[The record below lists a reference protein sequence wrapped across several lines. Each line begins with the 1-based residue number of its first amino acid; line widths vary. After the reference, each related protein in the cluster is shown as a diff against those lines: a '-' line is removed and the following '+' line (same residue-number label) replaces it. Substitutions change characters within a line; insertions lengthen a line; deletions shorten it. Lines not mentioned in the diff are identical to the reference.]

1 MQTGARGKGKGAVI
15 DQHAFS
21 IRFNSKRKQ
30 VRVVQ
35 ASFRCFVTVGRSLG
49 CTFHGLIAIAI
60 SHEHEPFMNQDFE
73 LELCIRITSWSS
85 LPRRALWA
93 KGWVP

>member
-21 IRFNSKRKQ
+21 IRFNSKQRQ
-30 VRVVQ
+30 VRVFQ

-60 SHEHEPFMNQDFE
+60 GMSMSP
-73 LELCIRITSWSS
+73 S
-85 LPRRALWA
+85 
-93 KGWVP
+93 

>member
-1 MQTGARGKGKGAVI
+1 MQTGAGGKGKGAVI

-21 IRFNSKRKQ
+21 IRFDSKQRQ
-30 VRVVQ
+30 VRVFQ

-60 SHEHEPFMNQDFE
+60 SNEHEPFMKNCE
-73 LELCIRITSWSS
+73 SGYVVSESRA
-85 LPRRALWA
+85 LPAALWA
-93 KGWVP
+93 TAGPVK